1 MATTDRLSRR
11 SNGQV
16 SATAGESASTGRTIE
31 QLHRALSDY
40 IEATYHIGDER
51 LIRQRKRLLDK
62 IGVIHQEPYI
72 ESTPRYKAKE
82 RFAEIVG
89 LDAAALEV
97 FRVGST
103 ATPDQKLLIHDPPY
117 GHQTA
122 SIKESLVNGRSLVV
136 MTGTGSGKTEC
147 FLLPILGKLA
157 IEARHN
163 PQSFKSHSAIRALVL
178 YPMNALV
185 NDQLGRLRLLFG
197 DKRIVDWFMKSAG
210 RPARFARYTSR
221 TLYPGVRDAKKDQIR
236 LKPIG
241 DYYIAN
247 IIEASGNP
255 SPEQQ
260 ATKFLV
266 DKLRERGKFPAKPD
280 LVKWYGRKGSTWQ
293 DATGAFKRCVTMPED
308 PELLTRHEVHE
319 APSDILVTNY
329 SMLEYMLMRPL
340 ERPIFDS
347 TRAWLEANTDERLLL
362 VIDEAHLYRG
372 AAGAEVALLIRRLRS
387 RLGIPA
393 ERLQVICTSA
403 SFKDED
409 AARAFGAQLA
419 GKAEDEF
426 VTVSGELQLREPA
439 TRGSNEDAE
448 ALASVNLRNF
458 YEAATTQERLHEVA
472 SFLDYRGI
480 KDRHDTNLALYE
492 ALKDFSPMNTLVNL
506 TMQQAVPV
514 RELGN
519 RIFEGVVDML
529 AERAVTTLMALGS
542 LARRDP
548 TEPGLLPCRIHSF
561 YRGLPGLWACLDHEC
576 TGLKDDERGGPT
588 GKLYGQPRE
597 SCDHCG
603 ARVLELYTCRNC
615 GTAYARAYTDN
626 VQEPDYLWME
636 HGGAFRTSAGED
648 VEELEPLDLLLEEP
662 TERSQVEPADI
673 DLITGRLK
681 MKQLGQ
687 RIRTVY
693 LKKNRTQDFSDEDT
707 DGADNTDA
715 KLGEFKPCG
724 VCLQIAG
731 FNRTTIQDHQTKGD
745 EPFRALIAKQLQV
758 QPPSPGVLATPFA
771 PLRGR
776 KVLIF
781 SDSRQTAARLAPNLQ
796 TYSNQDALRP
806 LIIAGY
812 RILQSFPSL
821 QKRLSLEDLY
831 AVVLIAAKKLGIRLR
846 PALKAHENFNLEGIV
861 SQRINED
868 TITQETELLDLLWEA
883 RNHTPPE
890 ALMRGMIKVITD
902 QYLGLESL
910 ALASVSEAQPHT
922 TQIASLADVPGVATS
937 PEEKLAL
944 AREWL
949 RAWRRQGF
957 WLSRMTAS
965 WLTGR
970 NAIKPHGSGKF
981 DAIERMLPTPAA
993 RTAFRTQW
1001 LPKLLGLFT
1010 EPVGN
1015 KFKLLGSKLS
1025 LLMDGEWAYCELCRT
1040 TQRPFP
1046 GRNVC
1051 TNCGKSRIEIINPL
1065 THTVFR
1071 ARKGYYR
1078 SSTEEAISDVHA
1090 APMAMIA
1097 AEHTAQLNMAQEKDV
1112 FSKAEE
1118 NELLF
1123 QDVDLGMDEEN
1134 RERAA
1139 IDVLSCTTTMEVG
1152 IDIGTLSGV
1161 ALRNMPPARANY
1173 QQRAGRAGRRG
1184 NAVATVTAYGSA
1196 DSHDEHYFTNP
1207 DLMIR
1212 GAVDD
1217 PTLTL
1222 NNYDIT
1228 RRHVTAYLLQRY
1240 HQDRLREAKPEKQ
1253 TANLFEVL
1261 GKVVEFKNRES
1272 KLNIFDFE
1280 EWLQAEES
1288 NLRRDLQ
1295 GWLPKELTPDDNK
1308 RLMDGLIEETLKLI
1322 GDAIKDSSKG
1332 NSPTNVA
1339 ANPET
1344 QAEVGEEIPQP
1355 DALGETL
1362 LDRLLYKGVLPRYAF
1377 PTDVATFH
1385 VFDQNNSTRFRPAFR
1400 FTPSQ
1405 GLSVALT
1412 QYAPGKEV
1420 WVSGKRFTS
1429 GAIYS
1434 PMRDDDLFR
1443 AWETRRF
1450 YYECPRCHYAD
1461 TIERTE
1467 ADSEEQLNCPACGEQ
1482 GAFSRA
1488 RWWMRPPGFAHP
1500 VFTDEDTSPDD
1511 QPPKSYATRAK
1522 LTAPSPLDENLW
1534 TPINERVRLHHL
1546 RQHLLV
1552 TNRGPR
1558 NEGYNYCTKCGI
1570 ISPAVGAKS
1579 IDAAGDHKKPYP
1591 DERDG
1596 NCSGGKTAKGIVL
1609 GTDFISDV
1617 LLISLQVEPPVALP
1631 PGLLATEVA
1640 MRTLCEA
1647 LSKAACLKLELE
1659 ATEIQ
1664 AEFRPALNGRGSDG
1678 LEAEIYLYDTL
1689 PGGAGFVRQAGR
1701 LGLQLFEEAL
1711 RILEQ
1716 CPDDCDSACY
1726 RCLRSY
1732 KNKFEHHLLDRH
1744 IALSLLRYLLYGDLP
1759 TLNPARAEHST
1770 GLLFNDLE
1778 RQSAPGVEFK
1788 YNATVVVPGLGEMTA
1803 PILAIRD
1810 SGAQTIIDVTGPL
1823 TPKHSSNPVLLDAA
1837 EVSATHVHLVDELLI
1852 RKNLPWTTSDLL
1864 KKFGVN

>member
-1 MATTDRLSRR
+1 
-11 SNGQV
+11 V
-16 SATAGESASTGRTIE
+16 SATTGELASTGRTIE

-82 RFAEIVG
+82 RFAEIAG
-89 LDAAALEV
+89 LDDAALEV

-117 GHQTA
+117 GHQA
-122 SIKESLVNGRSLVV
+122 ESIKESLVAGRSLVV

-157 IEARHN
+157 IEARHK
-163 PQSFKSHSAIRALVL
+163 PQSFKNHSAVRALVL

-197 DKRIVDWFMKSAG
+197 DRRIVDWFMKSAG

-221 TLYPGVRDAKKDQIR
+221 TLYPGVRDAKKDKTR

-241 DYYIAN
+241 DYYVAKL
-247 IIEASGNP
+247 IEASGSP

-260 ATKFLV
+260 AAKLLV
-266 DKLRERGKFPAKPD
+266 DKLLERGKFPAKPD

-340 ERPIFDS
+340 ERPIFDL
-347 TRAWLEANTDERLLL
+347 TRTWLEANPDERLLL

-372 AAGAEVALLIRRLRS
+372 AAGAEVALLIRRLRA

-403 SFKDED
+403 SFKDGE

-419 GKAEDEF
+419 GKSEEDY
-426 VTVSGELQLREPA
+426 VTVRGELQLREPA
-439 TRGSNEDAE
+439 ARGSNEDAE
-448 ALASVNLRNF
+448 ALASVNLSKF
-458 YEAATTQERLHEVA
+458 YEAVMPREQLHEVA
-472 SFLDYRGI
+472 SFLDYRGV
-480 KDRHDTNLALYE
+480 KDRRNTNLALYE

-506 TMQQAVPV
+506 TMQQAIPV

-519 RIFEGVVDML
+519 RIFEDVEDML

-561 YRGLPGLWACLDHEC
+561 YRGLPGLWACLDPDC
-576 TGLKDDERGGPT
+576 TGLEDGERGGPT

-603 ARVLELYTCRNC
+603 ARVFELYTCRNC

-626 VQEPDYLWME
+626 VQEPDFLWME
-636 HGGAFRTSAGED
+636 HGGAFITSSGED

-662 TERSQVEPADI
+662 AERSQVEPADL

-681 MKQLGQ
+681 MNRLGE

-693 LKKNRTQDFSDEDT
+693 LKRNRTQDFDEEDEDEK
-707 DGADNTDA
+707 ADA

-731 FNRTTIQDHQTKGD
+731 FNRTTVQDHQTKGD

-758 QPPSPGVLATPFA
+758 QPPSPGVPATPFA

-812 RILQSFPSL
+812 QILQRIPSL
-821 QKRLSLEDLY
+821 QAWLSLEDLY
-831 AVVLIAAKKLGIRLR
+831 LAVLIAAKQLGIRLR
-846 PALKAHENFNLEGIV
+846 PALKAHENFNLEAIV
-861 SQRINED
+861 SQRIDSGIMER
-868 TITQETELLDLLWEA
+868 EMELPGLFLEA
-883 RNHTPPE
+883 RNQTPPE
-890 ALMRGMIKVITD
+890 ALMRGMIKVIAD

-910 ALASVSEAQPHT
+910 ALASISEAPPYT
-922 TQIASLADVPGVATS
+922 TQIIALPDVPGVAVTS
-937 PEEKLAL
+937 EEKLAL
-944 AREWL
+944 ARAWL

-965 WLTGR
+965 WVTGK
-970 NAIKPHGSGKF
+970 NAIKPHSSGRF

-993 RTAFRTQW
+993 RTAFRTHW
-1001 LPKLLGLFT
+1001 LPKLLGWFT
-1010 EPVGN
+1010 EPAGN
-1015 KFKLLGSKLS
+1015 KFRLLGSRLS

-1051 TNCGKSRIEIINPL
+1051 TNCGKSRIEIIDPL

-1078 SSTEEAISDVHA
+1078 SSTEEAISAVHA

-1123 QDVDLGMDEEN
+1123 QDVDLGTDEEN

-1196 DSHDEHYFTNP
+1196 DSHDEHYFTHP
-1207 DLMIR
+1207 DQMIR

-1240 HQDRLREAKPEKQ
+1240 HQARLPNIKPEEQ
-1253 TANLFEVL
+1253 PHLFEVL
-1261 GKVVEFKNRES
+1261 GSVSAFKDANAT
-1272 KLNIFDFE
+1272 LNIFDFE
-1280 EWLQAEES
+1280 TWLRAEED

-1295 GWLPKELTPDDNK
+1295 SWLPKELSSEDIK
-1308 RLMDGLIEETLKLI
+1308 KLLAGLAEDTLKLI
-1322 GDAIKDSSKG
+1322 GDAIEHSPSN

-1339 ANPET
+1339 VTTEV
-1344 QAEVGEEIPQP
+1344 QAEEGEETPRP
-1355 DALGETL
+1355 EVLGETL

-1385 VFDQNNSTRFRPAFR
+1385 VFDENNSTRFRPAFR

-1405 GLSVALT
+1405 GLSVALS

-1434 PMRDDDLFR
+1434 PMRDEDLFR

-1461 TIERTE
+1461 TIERTD
-1467 ADSEEQLNCPACGEQ
+1467 ANSDEQLDCPACGEQ

-1522 LTAPSPLDENLW
+1522 LTAPSPMDENLW
-1534 TPINERVRLHHL
+1534 TPLNERLRLHYL

-1558 NEGYNYCTKCGI
+1558 NEGYNYCTKCGV

-1617 LLISLQVEPPVALP
+1617 LLISLQVEPPVSLP
-1631 PGLLATEVA
+1631 PGLLATEIA

-1659 ATEIQ
+1659 ATETQ
-1664 AEFRPALNGRGSDG
+1664 AEFRPALNGRGSEG

-1744 IALSLLRYLLYGDLP
+1744 IALSLLRYLLSGDFP
-1759 TLNPARAEHST
+1759 TLNPARADYST
-1770 GLLFNDLE
+1770 ALLFNDLE
-1778 RQSAPGVEFK
+1778 RQNAPGVEFK
-1788 YNATVVVPGLGEMTA
+1788 HNATVVVPGLGELTA
-1803 PILAIRD
+1803 PILATRD
-1810 SGAQTIIDVTGPL
+1810 NGAQTIIDVTGPL
-1823 TPKHSSNPVLLDAA
+1823 TPKHSSNPILLDAA
-1837 EVSATHVHLVDELLI
+1837 EVSATHVHLVDELII
-1852 RKNLPWTTSDLL
+1852 RKNLPWATSELL
-1864 KKFGVN
+1864 KKFGVS

>member
-1 MATTDRLSRR
+1 MA
-11 SNGQV
+11 
-16 SATAGESASTGRTIE
+16 ATEGESASTGRTIE
-31 QLHRALSDY
+31 RLHRALSDY
-40 IEATYHIGDER
+40 IEATYHIGDEH
-51 LIRQRKRLLDK
+51 LIRQRKRLLDR

-89 LDAAALEV
+89 LDNAALEV
-97 FRVGST
+97 LWLGSA

-117 GHQTA
+117 GHQSA

-157 IEARHN
+157 IEARHK
-163 PQSFKSHSAIRALVL
+163 PQSFKNHSAIRALVL

-197 DKRIVDWFMKSAG
+197 DERIVDWFIKTVN

-241 DYYIAN
+241 DYYVARL
-247 IIEASGNP
+247 IEASGSP
-255 SPEQQ
+255 SSEQQ
-260 ATKFLV
+260 AAKFLV

-319 APSDILVTNY
+319 APPDILVTNY

-347 TRAWLEANTDERLLL
+347 TRAWLDANTDERLLL

-372 AAGAEVALLIRRLRS
+372 AAGAEVALLIRRLRA

-403 SFKDED
+403 SFKDEE

-419 GKAEDEF
+419 GKSEEDF
-426 VTVSGELQLREPA
+426 ITVSGELQLREPA

-448 ALASVNLRNF
+448 ALASVNLSKF
-458 YEAATTQERLHEVA
+458 YEAVRPKEQLQEVA
-472 SFLDYRGI
+472 SFLDYRNVIG
-480 KDRHDTNLALYE
+480 RHDTNSALHE
-492 ALKDFSPMNTLVNL
+492 ALKNFSPMNALVNL

-519 RIFEGVVDML
+519 GIFEGVADAL

-542 LARRDP
+542 LARPDP

-561 YRGLPGLWACLDHEC
+561 YRGLPGLWACLDPDC
-576 TGLKDDERGGPT
+576 TGLLEDERGGPT

-626 VQEPDYLWME
+626 VQEPDFLWME
-636 HGGAFRTSAGED
+636 PGRAFRTSSGEE

-662 TERSQVEPADI
+662 TKHSEVEPADL

-681 MKQLGQ
+681 MSRLGQ

-693 LKKNRTQDFSDEDT
+693 LKKERTQDFNEDEEEEY
-707 DGADNTDA
+707 TDA

-724 VCLQIAG
+724 VCLQVAG
-731 FNRTTIQDHQTKGD
+731 FNRTTVQDHQTKGD

-758 QPPSPGVLATPFA
+758 QPPSPGVPATPFA

-812 RILQSFPSL
+812 RVLQSFPSL
-821 QKRLSLEDLY
+821 QRRLSLEDLY
-831 AVVLIAAKKLGIRLR
+831 AVVLIAAKQLGIRLR
-846 PALKAHENFNLEGIV
+846 PAMKAHESFNLETIV
-861 SQRINED
+861 SQRINEE

-883 RNHTPPE
+883 RNHIPPE

-902 QYLGLESL
+902 EYLGLESL
-910 ALASVSEAQPHT
+910 ALASVSEAPPHT
-922 TQIASLADVPGVATS
+922 TQITALPDVPGVASTA
-937 PEEKLAL
+937 EEKLAL

-957 WLSRMTAS
+957 WLSRMTVS
-965 WLTGR
+965 WLNGR
-970 NAIKPHGSGKF
+970 NAVKPHSSGKF
-981 DAIERMLPTPAA
+981 DAVERMLPNAAA
-993 RTAFRTQW
+993 RGAFRTHW
-1001 LPKLLGLFT
+1001 LPMLLSWFT

-1015 KFKLLGSKLS
+1015 KFRLLGSRLS
-1025 LLMDGEWAYCELCRT
+1025 LLMDGAWAYCNLCRT

-1046 GRNVC
+1046 GRVVC
-1051 TNCGKSRIEIINPL
+1051 TNCGKSRIEIIDPL
-1065 THTVFR
+1065 TNTVFR

-1078 SSTEEAISDVHA
+1078 SSTEEAISAVHA

-1097 AEHTAQLNMAQEKDV
+1097 SEHTAQLNMAQEKDV

-1123 QDVDLGMDEEN
+1123 QDVDLGMDEES

-1196 DSHDEHYFTNP
+1196 DSHDEHYFTHP
-1207 DLMIR
+1207 DQMIR

-1240 HQDRLREAKPEKQ
+1240 HQARLPNIRPEEQ
-1253 TANLFEVL
+1253 PHLFEVL
-1261 GKVVEFKNRES
+1261 GSVSAFKDANAT
-1272 KLNIFDFE
+1272 LNIVDFE
-1280 EWLQAEES
+1280 TWLRGEAG
-1288 NLRRDLQ
+1288 NLRHDTQ
-1295 GWLPKELTPDDNK
+1295 DWLPKELTSEDIK
-1308 RLMDGLIEETLKLI
+1308 RLLNGLIDDTLTLI
-1322 GDAIKDSSKG
+1322 SDAIKNPTAS
-1332 NSPTNVA
+1332 NSPTNVTPG
-1339 ANPET
+1339 PET
-1344 QAEVGEEIPQP
+1344 QAEEGEETPRP
-1355 DALGETL
+1355 EVLGETL

-1420 WVSGKRFTS
+1420 WVSGKRFFS

-1434 PMRDDDLFR
+1434 PMRNDDLFR

-1461 TIERTE
+1461 TIERTD
-1467 ADSEEQLNCPACGEQ
+1467 ADTEKRLDCPACGKQ
-1482 GAFSRA
+1482 DAFSRA

-1500 VFTDEDTSPDD
+1500 VFIDEDTSPDD

-1534 TPINERVRLHHL
+1534 TPLNERVRLHYL

-1558 NEGYNYCTKCGI
+1558 NEGYHYCTRCGI
-1570 ISPAVGAKS
+1570 ISPAIGAKS
-1579 IDAAGDHKKPYP
+1579 INAADDHKKPYP
-1591 DERDG
+1591 DERED

-1617 LLISLQVEPPVALP
+1617 LLISLQVESPVSLP

-1640 MRTLCEA
+1640 MRTLCES
-1647 LSKAACLKLELE
+1647 LSKAACMKLELE

-1664 AEFRPALNGRGSDG
+1664 AEFRPALNGRGGDG

-1689 PGGAGFVRQAGR
+1689 PGGAGFVHQAGR
-1701 LGLQLFEEAL
+1701 LGHQFFEEAL

-1716 CPDDCDSACY
+1716 CPEDCDSACY

-1732 KNKFEHHLLDRH
+1732 KNKFEHQLLDRH
-1744 IALSLLRYLLYGDLP
+1744 IGSSLLRYLLYGDLP
-1759 TLNPARAEHST
+1759 TLNPGRAEQST
-1770 GLLFNDLE
+1770 ELLFNDLE

-1788 YNATVVVPGLGEMTA
+1788 HKATVVVPGLGELTV
-1803 PILAIRD
+1803 PILATREN
-1810 SGAQTIIDVTGPL
+1810 GAQTIIDVTGPL
-1823 TPKHSSNPVLLDAA
+1823 TPNHSSNPVLLDAA
-1837 EVSATHVHLVDELLI
+1837 EISATNVYLVDELLI

-1864 KKFGVN
+1864 RKLGVN

>member
-1 MATTDRLSRR
+1 MA
-11 SNGQV
+11 
-16 SATAGESASTGRTIE
+16 AIAGESASTERTIE

-40 IEATYHIGDER
+40 IEATYHIGDEQ

-62 IGVIHQEPYI
+62 IGVIHQEPYL

-82 RFAEIVG
+82 RFAEIAG
-89 LDAAALEV
+89 LDDAALEL
-97 FRVGST
+97 FRIGST

-117 GHQTA
+117 GHQAA
-122 SIKESLVNGRSLVV
+122 SIKETLVNNRSLVV

-157 IEARHN
+157 IEARHK
-163 PQSFKSHSAIRALVL
+163 PQSFKKYSAVRALVL

-197 DKRIVDWFMKSAG
+197 DKRIVDWFMDSAG

-221 TLYPGVRDAKKDQIR
+221 TLYPGVRDAKKDQTR

-241 DYYIAN
+241 DYYVAKL
-247 IIEASGNP
+247 IEASGAPNP
-255 SPEQQ
+255 QQQ
-260 ATKFLV
+260 AARLLV

-280 LVKWYGRKGSTWQ
+280 LVKWYGSRNAHWQ
-293 DATGAFKRCVTMPED
+293 DQNGNFRRCITLPED

-319 APSDILVTNY
+319 APPDILVTNY

-340 ERPIFDS
+340 ERPVFDS
-347 TRAWLEANTDERLLL
+347 TRAWLEANSEERLLL

-372 AAGAEVALLIRRLRS
+372 AGGAEVALLIRRLRA

-403 SFKDED
+403 SFKDEE
-409 AARAFGAQLA
+409 AARAFGAQLS
-419 GKAEDEF
+419 GKQVSDF
-426 VTVSGELQLREPA
+426 ITVQGELQLREPEA
-439 TRGSNEDAE
+439 RGSHQEAE
-448 ALASVNLRNF
+448 ALAAVNLSNF
-458 YEAATTQERLHEVA
+458 YDATTIPEQLLEIK

-480 KDRHDTNLALYE
+480 KERQVANTALHE
-492 ALKDFSPMNTLVNL
+492 ALKDFPPMNLLVNL
-506 TMQQAVPV
+506 TMRQAVPV
-514 RELGN
+514 RELGD
-519 RIFEGVVDML
+519 RIFEGIESAL

-542 LARRDP
+542 LARRAP

-561 YRGLPGLWACLDHEC
+561 YRGLPGLWACLDPEC
-576 TGLKDDERGGPT
+576 AGLEKDERGGPT

-597 SCDHCG
+597 SCDYCG

-626 VQEPDYLWME
+626 VEDPDFLWTE

-662 TERSQVEPADI
+662 TERSQVDPADL

-681 MKQLGQ
+681 MNRLGQ

-693 LKKNRTQDFSDEDT
+693 LKKNRTQDFDDEET
-707 DGADNTDA
+707 DGEDNTDA

-731 FNRTTIQDHQTKGD
+731 YNRNRTTVQDHQTKGD

-758 QPPSPGVLATPFA
+758 QPPSPGVQATPFA

-781 SDSRQTAARLAPNLQ
+781 SDSRQIAARLAPNLQ

-812 RILQSFPSL
+812 QTLRRYGSL
-821 QKRLSLEDLY
+821 QAWLSLEDLY
-831 AVVLIAAKKLGIRLR
+831 LAVLIAAKQLGIRLR
-846 PALKAHENFNLEGIV
+846 PALKAHENFNLEAIV
-861 SQRINED
+861 SQRID
-868 TITQETELLDLLWEA
+868 SKILDQETELPGLFLEA

-910 ALASVSEAQPHT
+910 ALASVCEAPSYT
-922 TQIASLADVPGVATS
+922 SQIQSLPDVPGVAAT

-944 AREWL
+944 ARAWL

-957 WLSRMTAS
+957 WLSRMPAS
-965 WLTGR
+965 WSLTEV
-970 NAIKPHGSGKF
+970 KTHKTGKF
-981 DAIERMLPTPAA
+981 DAIERILSTPAA
-993 RTAFRTQW
+993 RTVCRTQW
-1001 LPKLLGLFT
+1001 LPQLLIWFA

-1015 KFKLLGSKLS
+1015 KYRLLGSKLT
-1025 LLMDGEWAYCELCRT
+1025 LLMDGEWAYCTLCRT

-1051 TNCGKSRIEIINPL
+1051 TNCGKPRIEIIDPF

-1078 SSTEEAISDVHA
+1078 SSTEEAVSAVHT

-1123 QDVDLGMDEEN
+1123 QDVDLGMDEEH

-1207 DLMIR
+1207 DQMIR

-1217 PTLTL
+1217 PVLTL

-1228 RRHVTAYLLQRY
+1228 RRHITAYLLQRY
-1240 HQDRLREAKPEKQ
+1240 HQARLPSIKPEEQ
-1253 TANLFEVL
+1253 PHLFEVL
-1261 GKVVEFKNRES
+1261 GSVSAFKDANAT
-1272 KLNIFDFE
+1272 LNIYDFE
-1280 EWLQAEES
+1280 TWLRAEER

-1295 GWLPKELTPDDNK
+1295 DWLPKELSSEDIDK
-1308 RLMDGLIEETLKLI
+1308 LLAGLVEDTLKMI
-1322 GDAIKDSSKG
+1322 DDAIKDSPSAKSSKDVTA
-1332 NSPTNVA
+1332 SP
-1339 ANPET
+1339 
-1344 QAEVGEEIPQP
+1344 EVPMEEGEEPP
-1355 DALGETL
+1355 RPEVLGETL

-1385 VFDQNNSTRFRPAFR
+1385 VFDQHNSTRFRPAFR

-1434 PMRDDDLFR
+1434 PMRDDLFR

-1461 TIERTE
+1461 TIERTK
-1467 ADSEEQLNCPACGEQ
+1467 ADLEEQLDCPACGEQ

-1534 TPINERVRLHHL
+1534 TPLNKRVRLHYL

-1558 NEGYNYCTKCGI
+1558 NDGYNYCTICGVV
-1570 ISPAVGAKS
+1570 SPTVGAKG
-1579 IDAAGDHKKPYP
+1579 IDAAGAHKKPYP
-1591 DERDG
+1591 DERDST
-1596 NCSGGKTAKGIVL
+1596 CPGGKTAKGIVL

-1617 LLISLQVEPPVALP
+1617 LLISLQVESPVSLP

-1664 AEFRPALNGRGSDG
+1664 AEFRPALNGQGRDG

-1701 LGLQLFEEAL
+1701 LGLQLFEEAS

-1716 CPDDCDSACY
+1716 CPEDCDSACY

-1732 KNKFEHHLLDRH
+1732 KNKFEHQLLDRH
-1744 IALSLLRYLLYGDLP
+1744 LAASLLRYLLYGDLP
-1759 TLNPARAEHST
+1759 TLNPIRTGHST
-1770 GLLFNDLE
+1770 GLLFTDLE
-1778 RQSAPGVEFK
+1778 RQNAPGVEFK
-1788 YNATVVVPGLGEMTA
+1788 RNATVIVPGLGEVVA
-1803 PILAIRD
+1803 PILAVRD
-1810 SGAQTIIDVTGPL
+1810 NGSQTIIDVTGPL
-1823 TPKHSSNPVLLDAA
+1823 TPKHSSNPDLLDAA
-1837 EVSATHVHLVDELLI
+1837 ELSATHVHLVDELLI
-1852 RKNLPWTTSDLL
+1852 RKNLPWTTSSLL
-1864 KKFGVN
+1864 KTFGVN

>member
-1 MATTDRLSRR
+1 M
-11 SNGQV
+11 
-16 SATAGESASTGRTIE
+16 SATAGESASTARTIE

-51 LIRQRKRLLDK
+51 LVRQRKRLLDK
-62 IGVIHQEPYI
+62 IGVIHQEPYL

-82 RFAEIVG
+82 RFAEIAG
-89 LDAAALEV
+89 LDEAALEV
-97 FRVGST
+97 FRIGST
-103 ATPDQKLLIHDPPY
+103 TASDQKLLIHDPPY
-117 GHQTA
+117 GHQA
-122 SIKESLVNGRSLVV
+122 ESIKEALVSRRSLVV

-157 IEARHN
+157 IEARHK
-163 PQSFKSHSAIRALVL
+163 PQSFKPYSAVRALVL

-197 DKRIVDWFMKSAG
+197 DKRIVDWFMKSSG

-221 TLYPGVRDAKKDQIR
+221 TLYPGVRSAKKDQLR

-241 DYYIAN
+241 DYYVGKL
-247 IIEASGNP
+247 IEAAGSP
-255 SPEQQ
+255 SLEQQ
-260 ATKFLV
+260 AAKSLV

-280 LVKWYGRKGSTWQ
+280 LVKWYGRRGGTWQ
-293 DATGAFKRCVTMPED
+293 DTTGAFKRCVTLPED
-308 PELLTRHEVHE
+308 PELLTRHEVHG
-319 APSDILVTNY
+319 APPDILVTNY

-340 ERPIFDS
+340 ERPVFDS
-347 TRAWLEANTDERLLL
+347 TRAWLEANSEERLLL

-372 AAGAEVALLIRRLRS
+372 AAGAEVALLIRRLRA
-387 RLGIPA
+387 RLGISA

-403 SFKDED
+403 SFKDKE
-409 AARAFGAQLA
+409 AARMFGAQLS
-419 GKAEDEF
+419 GKPDTDF
-426 VTVSGELQLREPA
+426 ITVQGELQVREPEA
-439 TRGSNEDAE
+439 QGNRQDVECLAALNLSNLYD
-448 ALASVNLRNF
+448 
-458 YEAATTQERLHEVA
+458 AATTQEQLDEVE
-472 SFLDYRGI
+472 SFLDYRDV
-480 KDRHDTNLALYE
+480 KERQVTNAALYE
-492 ALKDFSPMNTLVNL
+492 ALKEFPPMNLLVNL
-506 TMQQAVPV
+506 TMTQAVPV
-514 RELGN
+514 RELGG
-519 RIFEGVVDML
+519 RIFEGVESTL

-561 YRGLPGLWACLDHEC
+561 YRGLPGLWACLDPDC
-576 TGLKDDERGGPT
+576 TGLEHDERGGPT
-588 GKLYGQPRE
+588 GNLYSQPRE
-597 SCDHCG
+597 SCDYCG
-603 ARVLELYTCRNC
+603 ARVFELYTCRNC

-626 VQEPDYLWME
+626 VREPDFLWTE
-636 HGGAFRTSAGED
+636 HGGAFRTSGGED
-648 VEELEPLDLLLEEP
+648 VEEFAPIDLLLEEP

-681 MKQLGQ
+681 MIRLGK

-693 LKKNRTQDFSDEDT
+693 LKKNRTQDFSDEDAEGE
-707 DGADNTDA
+707 DNADAN
-715 KLGEFKPCG
+715 LGEFKPCG

-731 FNRTTIQDHQTKGD
+731 FNRTTVQDHQTKGD

-758 QPPSPGVLATPFA
+758 QPPSPGVSATPFA

-781 SDSRQTAARLAPNLQ
+781 SDSRQIAARLAPNLQ

-812 RILQSFPSL
+812 QILKGIQSL
-821 QKRLSLEDLY
+821 QAWLSLEDLY
-831 AVVLIAAKKLGIRLR
+831 LAVLIAAKQLGIRLR
-846 PALKAHENFNLEGIV
+846 PALKAHETFNLEAIV
-861 SQRINED
+861 SQRIDSGILERE
-868 TITQETELLDLLWEA
+868 IELPGLFLEA
-883 RNHTPPE
+883 RNQTPPE

-910 ALASVSEAQPHT
+910 ALASVSEAPPYT
-922 TQIASLADVPGVATS
+922 SQILSMPDLPGVAAT

-944 AREWL
+944 ARAWL

-957 WLSRMTAS
+957 WLSRMPAS
-965 WLTGR
+965 WSLTEV
-970 NAIKPHGSGKF
+970 KTHKTGKF
-981 DAIERMLPTPAA
+981 DSIERMLPTPAA
-993 RTAFRTQW
+993 RTAFRTEW
-1001 LPKLLGLFT
+1001 LPRLLNWFT

-1015 KFKLLGSKLS
+1015 KYRLLGSKLG
-1025 LLMDGEWAYCELCRT
+1025 LLMDGEWAYCTLCRT

-1046 GRNVC
+1046 SRNVC
-1051 TNCGKSRIEIINPL
+1051 TNCGKPRIEIINPL

-1078 SSTEEAISDVHA
+1078 SSTEEAISVVHA

-1173 QQRAGRAGRRG
+1173 QQRSGRAGRRG
-1184 NAVATVTAYGSA
+1184 NAVATVIAYGSA
-1196 DSHDEHYFTNP
+1196 DSHDEHYFTHP
-1207 DLMIR
+1207 DQMIR
-1212 GAVDD
+1212 GAVTD

-1240 HQDRLREAKPEKQ
+1240 HQARLPNIKPEEQ
-1253 TANLFEVL
+1253 PHLFEVL
-1261 GKVVEFKNRES
+1261 GSVSAFKDANAT
-1272 KLNIFDFE
+1272 LNILNFE
-1280 EWLQAEES
+1280 TWLRAEEG
-1288 NLRRDLQ
+1288 NLRGDLQ
-1295 GWLPKELTPDDNK
+1295 NWLPKELTPEDTK
-1308 RLMDGLIEETLKLI
+1308 QLLDGLVENTLKPIADAIRDSPSANASTTVAATPETRSEEGEETPR
-1322 GDAIKDSSKG
+1322 S
-1332 NSPTNVA
+1332 
-1339 ANPET
+1339 E
-1344 QAEVGEEIPQP
+1344 
-1355 DALGETL
+1355 ALGETL

-1377 PTDVATFH
+1377 PTDVATFY
-1385 VFDQNNSTRFRPAFR
+1385 VFDQNNSSRFRPAFR

-1405 GLSVALT
+1405 GLSVALS

-1434 PMRDDDLFR
+1434 PMREDRFR
-1443 AWETRRF
+1443 AWETRRL
-1450 YYECPRCHYAD
+1450 YHECHRCHYAN
-1461 TIERTE
+1461 TVERTE
-1467 ADSEEQLNCPACGEQ
+1467 ASQGEQLNCPACGEQ
-1482 GAFSRA
+1482 GAFSRE
-1488 RWWMRPPGFAHP
+1488 RQWMRPPGFAHP

-1511 QPPKSYATRAK
+1511 QPTRSYATRAK

-1534 TPINERVRLHHL
+1534 TPLNGRMRLHHL

-1552 TNRGPR
+1552 TNRGPH
-1558 NEGYNYCTKCGI
+1558 NDGYNYCTICGV
-1570 ISPAVGAKS
+1570 ISPAVGTKGV
-1579 IDAAGDHKKPYP
+1579 DAASAHKKPYP
-1591 DERDG
+1591 DERDST
-1596 NCSGGKTAKGIVL
+1596 CPGGKTAKGIVL

-1617 LLISLQVEPPVALP
+1617 LLISLQVEPPVSLP

-1640 MRTLCEA
+1640 LRTLCEA

-1664 AEFRPALNGRGSDG
+1664 AEFRPALNGRGGDG

-1701 LGLQLFEEAL
+1701 LELQLFGEAL
-1711 RILEQ
+1711 RIIEL
-1716 CPDDCDSACY
+1716 CPDDCDSSCY

-1744 IALSLLRYLLYGDLP
+1744 IAASLLRYLLYGDLP
-1759 TLNPARAEHST
+1759 TPNRARIERSVE
-1770 GLLFNDLE
+1770 LLFNDLE
-1778 RQSAPGVEFK
+1778 RQDAPGIEFDH
-1788 YNATVVVPGLGEMTA
+1788 NAVVVVPGLGEVPA
-1803 PILAIRD
+1803 PILAIRGNG
-1810 SGAQTIIDVTGPL
+1810 SQTIIEVTGPL
-1823 TPKHSSNPVLLDAA
+1823 TPNHSSNPILLDAA
-1837 EVSATHVHLVDELLI
+1837 KAAGTNVRLVDELLI
-1852 RKNLPWTTSDLL
+1852 RKNLPWATSNLL
-1864 KKFGVN
+1864 KTFGAT